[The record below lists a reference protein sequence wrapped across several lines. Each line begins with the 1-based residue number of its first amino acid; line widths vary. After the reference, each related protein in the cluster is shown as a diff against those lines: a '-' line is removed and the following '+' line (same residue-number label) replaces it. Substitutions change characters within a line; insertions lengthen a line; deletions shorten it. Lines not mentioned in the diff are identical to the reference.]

1 VVAILI
7 LAAYVLPLGV
17 DSFAVVAALSTIPR
31 DRLARWRLSAL
42 FVAFEA
48 GMPLIGLA
56 LGAPLATAVGQI
68 ADYLAAAVLITV
80 GLWMLLRDDD
90 EHASALLRRGGLAA
104 IALGVSISL
113 DELAIGFT
121 LGLAHLPITLV
132 IITIAAQALLA
143 SQLGLALGARIGA
156 TVRDRAEQLAGL
168 VLLALGAYLVIHRAP
183 T

>member
-1 VVAILI
+1 
-7 LAAYVLPLGV
+7 
-17 DSFAVVAALSTIPR
+17 
-31 DRLARWRLSAL
+31 
-42 FVAFEA
+42 
-48 GMPLIGLA
+48 MPLIGLA
-56 LGAPLATAVGQI
+56 LGAPRATAVGQI
-68 ADYLAAAVLITV
+68 VDYLAAAVLITV

-90 EHASALLRRGGLAA
+90 EQASALLRRGGLAA

-132 IITIAAQALLA
+132 VIAIAAQALLA

-156 TVRDRAEQLAGL
+156 TVGDRAEQLAGL
-168 VLLALGAYLVIHRAP
+168 ALLALGAYLVIHRAL